1 LAEEAYKAILAET
14 PSNQLAAKRLIA
26 LARETAGSKTGR
38 ARDEANLRVLE
49 QLNECVERCRRGKRA
64 AVCCVYVCLCVC
76 EWAGCVK
83 GKGRGNGE
91 GDVGIQAPR
100 SGVHPTSL

>member
-1 LAEEAYKAILAET
+1 MAEEAYKAILAET

-49 QLNECVERCRRGKRA
+49 QLNECVERCRRGETG
-64 AVCCVYVCLCVC
+64 CCVCMCV
-76 EWAGCVK
+76 
-83 GKGRGNGE
+83 
-91 GDVGIQAPR
+91 
-100 SGVHPTSL
+100 